1 MFQPPQF
8 ESIQEVGG
16 SIYEPPAAQQVTYEC
31 AKPFQSF
38 AEHTKILNLQQNGL
52 NVGEMLSSDHACA
65 YCASIIMHVATEMTT
80 EMSNC
85 IIKSKVLFSVMIDES
100 TSVSS
105 ELSI

>member
-1 MFQPPQF
+1 
-8 ESIQEVGG
+8 
-16 SIYEPPAAQQVTYEC
+16 
-31 AKPFQSF
+31 
-38 AEHTKILNLQQNGL
+38 
-52 NVGEMLSSDHACA
+52 MLSSDHACA

-80 EMSNC
+80 EMSNY